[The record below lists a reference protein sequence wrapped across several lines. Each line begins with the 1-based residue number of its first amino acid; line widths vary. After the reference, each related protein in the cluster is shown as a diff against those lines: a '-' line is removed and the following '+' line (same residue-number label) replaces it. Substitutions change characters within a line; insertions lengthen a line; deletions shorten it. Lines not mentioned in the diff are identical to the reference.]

1 MKKRADWA
9 RLWIKK
15 AESDLITAEACLK
28 IRPNP
33 PVDTI
38 CFHAQQCAE
47 KYLKSFLAYK
57 GVSFE
62 KTHDLS
68 DLILLAAKT
77 DESFKELDEIGER
90 LTPYAVEA
98 RYPSLLDE
106 ELTLKQAKEA
116 LRLALTVKS
125 FVSSK
130 MNLEADFQKRL

>member
-28 IRPNP
+28 IRPYP

-57 GVSFE
+57 GVTFE

-68 DLILLAAKT
+68 DLIFLAAKT
-77 DESFKELDEIGER
+77 DDRFKELDEIGER

-98 RYPSLLDE
+98 RYPSLLDD

-116 LRLALTVKS
+116 VRLALDLKS
-125 FVSSK
+125 FVSSR
-130 MNLEADFQKRL
+130 MDLEDVSQKKL